1 MYHLVMENEIN
12 LAALETQT
20 LTVLQWVKVR
30 NAIEDKMAELDS
42 AAQWAEEKGYDSES
56 YYRNEYAVLSA
67 ILKKMAK

>member
-30 NAIEDKMAELDS
+30 NAIEAKMEELN
-42 AAQWAEEKGYDSES
+42 AAADWAESEGYDSEE
-56 YYRNEYAVLSA
+56 YYRNEFAAFSA
-67 ILKKMAK
+67 ILKAMAK

>member
-1 MYHLVMENEIN
+1 MQNKIN

-20 LTVLQWVKVR
+20 LTVLEWVKVR

-42 AAQWAEEKGYDSES
+42 AAQWAEENSYDSEN

>member
-1 MYHLVMENEIN
+1 MYHLAMENKIN
-12 LAALETQT
+12 LSATESQT
-20 LTVLQWVKVR
+20 LTVLEWVKVR
-30 NAIEDKMAELDS
+30 NAIESNMEELDS

>member
-42 AAQWAEEKGYDSES
+42 AAQWAEKKGYDTEE